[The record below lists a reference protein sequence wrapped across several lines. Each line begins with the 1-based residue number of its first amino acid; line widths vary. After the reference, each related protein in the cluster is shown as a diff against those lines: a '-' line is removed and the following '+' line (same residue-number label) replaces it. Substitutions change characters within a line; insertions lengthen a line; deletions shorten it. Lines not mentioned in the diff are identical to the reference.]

1 MTVTLT
7 EVGPRV
13 DSFLFGS
20 VASGAEI
27 HPPLSRPLSSILN
40 DVIAAEVTARLG
52 FIYFAHC
59 GQNVKLLIFGLM
71 RAADRL
77 VINQPAE
84 QTLAQREMGS
94 ERRLICKAN
103 ARAYLS

>member
-1 MTVTLT
+1 MLTVFYLEVLLLELT
-7 EVGPRV
+7 
-13 DSFLFGS
+13 FIL
-20 VASGAEI
+20 
-27 HPPLSRPLSSILN
+27 PLSRPLSSILN

-59 GQNVKLLIFGLM
+59 GQSVKLLIFRLM

-77 VINQPAE
+77 VINQPAQ
-84 QTLAQREMGS
+84 QTLAQRGTGG

-103 ARAYLS
+103 VLPYLS